1 MKTFKLHIASLFIF
15 NCYLTYFAQE
25 NTTVSFFEN
34 GIINYSKKYK
44 KYESE
49 KTIKSVIDELIQDGY
64 FNTSL
69 DSIKTNIDSVKIY
82 ITTGEIFTNDNITI
96 KFNQQSNSVLS
107 DFFEKKN
114 FNINPLKFY
123 SGVSKSLNYLNNNGY
138 PFAKLEFHK
147 SVIEK
152 DKLIID
158 CEIDTG
164 PYVVFDSIYNDE
176 MSKKELK
183 LIYKQTKI
191 KNGKPFNLM
200 AISKANEI
208 LNRTTYYSV
217 KKPIEYEFVNE
228 RASIYTYIKS
238 KANNNIN
245 GLLGLQPNSSGE
257 LQLTGNVSLN
267 FLNSMKSGEM
277 LSLNWR
283 KMFNQSQ
290 NLITQFSIPYILG
303 SNLEFD
309 GKLNMIKKDSSF
321 LNLNLNGN
329 FNYLINNFYRIGVV
343 YNISSSTNLLL
354 NQYNSTSVKNFGFI
368 LCKNKLNNSFN
379 PTKGFYVKSVLTT
392 GTKSTYLNQ
401 NDQEIE
407 LKTPDYFASIKY
419 TQYFNIKNRTAF
431 KYILNGSTTIND
443 NLFENELS
451 RIGGYNNLRGFDGE
465 SIFVSSYLINTFEVI
480 YLLEENSNI
489 FLFTDLAITE
499 KKTNLDLL
507 TNNYHSVGVG
517 VNLSLNNGFLT
528 IIYGLG
534 RETKQ
539 NFLIRTGKI
548 HLGFTSFF

>member
-1 MKTFKLHIASLFIF
+1 LKTFKLHIASLFIF

-176 MSKKELK
+176 MSNKELK
-183 LIYKQTKI
+183 LIYKLTKI

-480 YLLEENSNI
+480 YLLEESSNI

>member
-1 MKTFKLHIASLFIF
+1 MKNFKLHITSLFILS
-15 NCYLTYFAQE
+15 YYFTCFTQD
-25 NTTVSFFEN
+25 NTIVSFFEN
-34 GIINYSKKYK
+34 GTINYSKKYK

-49 KTIKSVIDELIQDGY
+49 KTIKSVLDELIHDGY

-69 DSIKTNIDSVKIY
+69 DSIKTNIDTVKVY
-82 ITTGEIFTNDNITI
+82 VSTGEIFTNDNITV
-96 KFNQQSNSVLS
+96 KFNALSNSILS

-114 FNINPLKFY
+114 IEISPLNFY
-123 SGVSKSLNYLNNNGY
+123 SGISKSLDYMNNNGY

-147 SVIEK
+147 SIIEK
-152 DKLIID
+152 NKLIID
-158 CEIDTG
+158 CEIDSG
-164 PYVVFDSIYNDE
+164 PYVVIDSIYNDG

-183 LIYKQTKI
+183 LIYKLTKI
-191 KNGKPFNLM
+191 KNGKPFNLLS
-200 AISKANEI
+200 ISKANET
-208 LNRTTYYSV
+208 LKRTTYYSV

-245 GLLGLQPNSSGE
+245 GLLGLQPNSRGE
-257 LQLTGNVSLN
+257 VQLTGNVSLN

-303 SNLEFD
+303 SNLELD

-343 YNISSSTNLLL
+343 YNFSSSTNLLVD
-354 NQYNSTSVKNFGFI
+354 QYNSTSVKNFGFM
-368 LCKNKLNNSFN
+368 LSKNKLNDLFN
-379 PTKGFYVKSVLTT
+379 PTKGFYVKSILTT
-392 GTKSTYLNQ
+392 GNKSTFLNQ

-407 LKTPDYFASIKY
+407 IKTPDYFASIKY
-419 TQYFNIKNRTAF
+419 EQYFNFRNRTAF
-431 KYILNGSTTIND
+431 KYMLNGSTTINE

-480 YLLEENSNI
+480 YLLEERSNI

-499 KKTNLDLL
+499 KKTNLEQL
-507 TNNYHSVGVG
+507 TKNYHSVGIG
-517 VNLSLNNGFLT
+517 VNLSVNNGFLT

-539 NFLIRTGKI
+539 SFLIRTGKI

>member
-176 MSKKELK
+176 MSNKELK
-183 LIYKQTKI
+183 LIYKLTKI

-480 YLLEENSNI
+480 YLLEESSNI